1 MIAVPP
7 EVFLYEMEELAMKFV
22 KKLLAVVLAGT
33 MVLTLLTSCG
43 TSKTKIEDYITSM
56 PSVALESMLVNG
68 PDSHVTLKPVKNDDA
83 ALLAS
88 KVKDWLAASANAD
101 KTAQDYMIDLMDD
114 DDAYNSFRETFADDG
129 KAEYVGISFI
139 KLPSETFDLQ
149 NAWIAYKLMS
159 KERVM
164 IISTWD
170 AADGSEG
177 TVSVTTEKIGNNT
190 YAFAVIRTP
199 GHDSGTDGDGG
210 TIIM

>member
-1 MIAVPP
+1 MIATPP

-43 TSKTKIEDYITSM
+43 TSKTKIEDYIESM
-56 PSVALESMLVNG
+56 PSVTLESMLVNG
-68 PDSHVTLKPVKNDDA
+68 PDSHVTLKPVKNNDA

-88 KVKDWLAASANAD
+88 KVKDWLAVSANAD

-114 DDAYNSFRETFADDG
+114 DDAYESFRKTFADDN

-149 NAWIAYKLMS
+149 NAWFAYNLMS

-199 GHDSGTDGDGG
+199 GCDSDTGEGG
-210 TIIM
+210 GIHF

>member
-1 MIAVPP
+1 MITVPP
-7 EVFLYEMEELAMKFV
+7 EAFLYEMEELAMKFV

-43 TSKTKIEDYITSM
+43 TSKTKIEDYIKSM
-56 PSVALESMLVNG
+56 PSVTLESMLVNG
-68 PDSHVTLKPVKNDDA
+68 SDSHVTLKPVKNNDA

-88 KVKDWLAASANAD
+88 KVKDWLAESANAD

-114 DDAYNSFRETFADDG
+114 DDAYNSFRETFTDDG

-139 KLPSETFDLQ
+139 KIPSEKFDLQ
-149 NAWIAYKLMS
+149 NAWIAYNLMS

-177 TVSVTTEKIGNNT
+177 TVSVTTEKIGDNT

-199 GHDSGTDGDGG
+199 GCDSSTGGEGG

>member
-1 MIAVPP
+1 MITALP

-56 PSVALESMLVNG
+56 PSVALESMLTSG
-68 PDSHVTLKPVKNDDA
+68 SDSHVTLKPTKNNDA
-83 ALLAS
+83 VLLAS
-88 KVKDWLAASANAD
+88 KVKDWLAEPANAD
-101 KTAQDYMIDLMDD
+101 KTAQDYMIELDY
-114 DDAYNSFRETFADDG
+114 DAYDSFRETFADDD

-149 NAWIAYKLMS
+149 NAWIAYNLMS

-164 IISTWD
+164 IISVWD

-177 TVSVTTEKIGNNT
+177 TVSVTTEKIGDNT

-199 GHDSGTDGDGG
+199 GCDSSTGGDGG
-210 TIIM
+210 NIHL

>member
-43 TSKTKIEDYITSM
+43 TSKTEIEDYIKSM
-56 PSVALESMLVNG
+56 PSVTLGSMLTSG
-68 PDSHVTLKPVKNDDA
+68 SDSHVTLKPVKNNDA

-88 KVKDWLAASANAD
+88 KVKDWLAEPANTD
-101 KTAQDYMIDLMDD
+101 KTAQDYMMDLPYDEDD
-114 DDAYNSFRETFADDG
+114 SFRETFANNS

-139 KLPSETFDLQ
+139 KLPSEKFDLQ
-149 NAWIAYKLMS
+149 NAWIAYNLMS

-170 AADGSEG
+170 ATDGSEG
-177 TVSVTTEKIGNNT
+177 TVSVTTEKIGDNT

-199 GHDSGTDGDGG
+199 GHDSGTGGDGG
-210 TIIM
+210 DIHL

>member
-1 MIAVPP
+1 MIATPP

-43 TSKTKIEDYITSM
+43 TSKTKIEDYIESM
-56 PSVALESMLVNG
+56 PSVTLESMLVNG
-68 PDSHVTLKPVKNDDA
+68 PDSHVTLKPVKNNDA

-88 KVKDWLAASANAD
+88 KVKDWLAVSENAD

-114 DDAYNSFRETFADDG
+114 DAAYDSFKETFADDN

-149 NAWIAYKLMS
+149 NAWFAYNLVS

-199 GHDSGTDGDGG
+199 GRDSGTSGGGD
-210 TIIM
+210 IHL

>member
-1 MIAVPP
+1 MITAPP
-7 EVFLYEMEELAMKFV
+7 EVFLCEMEELAMKFV

-43 TSKTKIEDYITSM
+43 TSKTKIEDYIESM
-56 PSVALESMLVNG
+56 PSVTLESMVEDG
-68 PDSHVTLKPVKNDDA
+68 TDSHVTLKPVKNNDA

-88 KVKDWLAASANAD
+88 KVKDWLAASENAD
-101 KTAQDYMIDLMDD
+101 KTARDYMIYLD
-114 DDAYNSFRETFADDG
+114 DDAYDSFKETFVADDN

-149 NAWIAYKLMS
+149 NAWFAYNLMS

-199 GHDSGTDGDGG
+199 GRDSSTSGGGDVHL
-210 TIIM
+210 

>member
-1 MIAVPP
+1 
-7 EVFLYEMEELAMKFV
+7 MKFV

-43 TSKTKIEDYITSM
+43 TSKTKIEDYIESM
-56 PSVALESMLVNG
+56 PSVALESMLTSG
-68 PDSHVTLKPVKNDDA
+68 SDSHVTLKSVKNNDA

-88 KVKDWLAASANAD
+88 KVKDWLAVSANAD
-101 KTAQDYMIDLMDD
+101 KTAQDYMIDLLG
-114 DDAYNSFRETFADDG
+114 DDAAYESFRETFADDD

-149 NAWIAYKLMS
+149 NAWFAYNLMS

-199 GHDSGTDGDGG
+199 GCDSSTGG
-210 TIIM
+210 EGGNIHL

>member
-1 MIAVPP
+1 MIATPP

-43 TSKTKIEDYITSM
+43 TSKTKIEDYIESM
-56 PSVALESMLVNG
+56 PSVTLESMLVNG
-68 PDSHVTLKPVKNDDA
+68 PDSHVTLKPVKNNDA

-88 KVKDWLAASANAD
+88 KVKDWLAVSENAD
-101 KTAQDYMIDLMDD
+101 KTAQDYMIDLD
-114 DDAYNSFRETFADDG
+114 DDAYDSFRETFADDN

-149 NAWIAYKLMS
+149 NAWFAYNLMS

-199 GHDSGTDGDGG
+199 GRDSGTSGGGD
-210 TIIM
+210 IHL

>member
-43 TSKTKIEDYITSM
+43 ISKTKIEDYIKSM
-56 PSVALESMLVNG
+56 PSVALESMLTSG
-68 PDSHVTLKPVKNDDA
+68 SDSHVTLKPVENNDA

-88 KVKDWLAASANAD
+88 KAKDWLAASENAD
-101 KTAQDYMIDLMDD
+101 KTAKEYMDELDY
-114 DDAYNSFRETFADDG
+114 DAYDSFREPFVDDD

-139 KLPSETFDLQ
+139 KLPSEKFDSQ
-149 NAWIAYKLMS
+149 NAWIAYNLMS

-164 IISTWD
+164 IISNWD
-170 AADGSEG
+170 AVDGSEG
-177 TVSVTTEKIGNNT
+177 TVSVTTEKIGDNT

-199 GHDSGTDGDGG
+199 GHDSSTGGEGG

>member
-1 MIAVPP
+1 MIAAPP
-7 EVFLYEMEELAMKFV
+7 EVFPYEMEELAMKFV

-43 TSKTKIEDYITSM
+43 TSKTKIEEYIKSM
-56 PSVALESMLVNG
+56 PSVTLESMLVNG
-68 PDSHVTLKPVKNDDA
+68 PDSHVTLKPVKNNDA
-83 ALLAS
+83 ALFAS

-114 DDAYNSFRETFADDG
+114 SDAYDSFRETFADDA

-139 KLPSETFDLQ
+139 KLPSEKFDSQ
-149 NAWIAYKLMS
+149 NAWIAYNLMS

-177 TVSVTTEKIGNNT
+177 TVSVTTEKIGDNT

-199 GHDSGTDGDGG
+199 GYDSSTGGGGG

>member
-43 TSKTKIEDYITSM
+43 ISKTKIEDYIKSM
-56 PSVALESMLVNG
+56 PSVTLESMLVSG
-68 PDSHVTLKPVKNDDA
+68 SDSHVTLKPVKNNDA

-88 KVKDWLAASANAD
+88 KAKDWLAASENAD
-101 KTAQDYMIDLMDD
+101 KTAKEYMDELDY
-114 DDAYNSFRETFADDG
+114 DAYDSFREPFVDDD

-139 KLPSETFDLQ
+139 KLPSEKFDSQ
-149 NAWIAYKLMS
+149 NAWIAYNLMS

-164 IISTWD
+164 IISNWD
-170 AADGSEG
+170 AVDGSEG
-177 TVSVTTEKIGNNT
+177 TVSVTTEKIGDNT

-199 GHDSGTDGDGG
+199 GRDPDAGEDGG
-210 TIIM
+210 SIHL

>member
-43 TSKTKIEDYITSM
+43 TSKTKIEDYIKSM
-56 PSVALESMLVNG
+56 PSVTLESMLVNG
-68 PDSHVTLKPVKNDDA
+68 PDSHVTLKPVKNNDA

-88 KVKDWLAASANAD
+88 KAKDWLAASENAD
-101 KTAQDYMIDLMDD
+101 KTAKEYMDELDY
-114 DDAYNSFRETFADDG
+114 DAYVSFREPFVDDD

-139 KLPSETFDLQ
+139 KLPSEKFDSQ
-149 NAWIAYKLMS
+149 NAWIAYNLMS

-177 TVSVTTEKIGNNT
+177 TVSVTTEKIGDNT

-199 GHDSGTDGDGG
+199 GYDSSTGGGGG

>member
-7 EVFLYEMEELAMKFV
+7 KVFLYEMEELAMKFV

-43 TSKTKIEDYITSM
+43 ISKTKIEDYIKSM
-56 PSVALESMLVNG
+56 PSVTLESMLVSG
-68 PDSHVTLKPVKNDDA
+68 SDSHVTLKPVENNDA

-88 KVKDWLAASANAD
+88 KAKDWLAASENAD
-101 KTAQDYMIDLMDD
+101 KTAKEYMDELDY
-114 DDAYNSFRETFADDG
+114 DAYVSFREPFVDDY

-139 KLPSETFDLQ
+139 KLPSEKFDSQ
-149 NAWIAYKLMS
+149 NAWIAYNLMS

-164 IISTWD
+164 IISNWD
-170 AADGSEG
+170 AVDGSEG
-177 TVSVTTEKIGNNT
+177 TVSVTTEKIGDNT

-199 GHDSGTDGDGG
+199 GHDSSTGGEGG

>member
-22 KKLLAVVLAGT
+22 KKLLTVVLAGT

-43 TSKTKIEDYITSM
+43 TSKTKIEDYIESM
-56 PSVALESMLVNG
+56 PSVTLESMLVNG
-68 PDSHVTLKPVKNDDA
+68 SDSHVTLKPVKNNDA

-101 KTAQDYMIDLMDD
+101 KTAQDYMMDLPYDEDD
-114 DDAYNSFRETFADDG
+114 SFRETFANNS

-139 KLPSETFDLQ
+139 KLPSEKFDLQ
-149 NAWIAYKLMS
+149 NAWIAYNLMS

-170 AADGSEG
+170 ATDGSEG
-177 TVSVTTEKIGNNT
+177 TVSVTTEKIGDNT

-199 GHDSGTDGDGG
+199 GHDSGTGGDGG
-210 TIIM
+210 DIHL

>member
-43 TSKTKIEDYITSM
+43 TSKTEIEDYIKSM
-56 PSVALESMLVNG
+56 PSVTLGSMLTSG
-68 PDSHVTLKPVKNDDA
+68 SDSHVTLKPVKNNDA

-88 KVKDWLAASANAD
+88 KVKDWLAEPANAD
-101 KTAQDYMIDLMDD
+101 KTAQDYMMDLPYDEDD
-114 DDAYNSFRETFADDG
+114 SFRETFANNS

-149 NAWIAYKLMS
+149 NAWIAYNLMS

-170 AADGSEG
+170 ATDGSEG
-177 TVSVTTEKIGNNT
+177 TVSVTTEKIGDNT

-199 GHDSGTDGDGG
+199 GHDSGTGGDGG
-210 TIIM
+210 DIHL

>member
-43 TSKTKIEDYITSM
+43 ISKTKIEDYIKSM
-56 PSVALESMLVNG
+56 PSVALESMLTSG
-68 PDSHVTLKPVKNDDA
+68 SDSHVTLKPVENNDA

-88 KVKDWLAASANAD
+88 KAKDWLAASENAD
-101 KTAQDYMIDLMDD
+101 KTAREYMIELDY
-114 DDAYNSFRETFADDG
+114 DAYDSFREPFVDDD

-139 KLPSETFDLQ
+139 KLPSEKFDSQ
-149 NAWIAYKLMS
+149 NAWIAYNLMS

-164 IISTWD
+164 IISNWD
-170 AADGSEG
+170 AVDGSEG
-177 TVSVTTEKIGNNT
+177 TVSVTTEKIGDNT

-199 GHDSGTDGDGG
+199 GHDSSTGGEGG

>member
-1 MIAVPP
+1 MITALP

-43 TSKTKIEDYITSM
+43 TSKTEIEDYIKSM
-56 PSVALESMLVNG
+56 PSVTLESMLTG
-68 PDSHVTLKPVKNDDA
+68 GSDSHVTLKPVKNNDA

-88 KVKDWLAASANAD
+88 KVKDWLAEPANAD
-101 KTAQDYMIDLMDD
+101 KTAQDYMIDLPYDED
-114 DDAYNSFRETFADDG
+114 GSFRETFTNNF

-139 KLPSETFDLQ
+139 KIPSEKFDLQ
-149 NAWIAYKLMS
+149 NAWIAYNLMS
-159 KERVM
+159 KERIM

-170 AADGSEG
+170 ATDGSEG
-177 TVSVTTEKIGNNT
+177 TVSVTTEKIGDNT

-199 GHDSGTDGDGG
+199 GHGSGTGGEGGD
-210 TIIM
+210 IHL

>member
-1 MIAVPP
+1 
-7 EVFLYEMEELAMKFV
+7 MKFV

-43 TSKTKIEDYITSM
+43 TSKTKIEDYIKSM
-56 PSVALESMLVNG
+56 PSVTLESMLVNG
-68 PDSHVTLKPVKNDDA
+68 SDSHVTLKPTKNNDA

-88 KVKDWLAASANAD
+88 KVKDWLAEPANAD

-114 DDAYNSFRETFADDG
+114 DDAYNSFRETFADDN

-139 KLPSETFDLQ
+139 KIPTEKFDLQ
-149 NAWIAYKLMS
+149 NAWIAYNLMS

-177 TVSVTTEKIGNNT
+177 TVSVTTEKIGDNT

-199 GHDSGTDGDGG
+199 GCDSSTGGEGG

>member
-1 MIAVPP
+1 MIATPP

-43 TSKTKIEDYITSM
+43 TSKTKIEDYIESM
-56 PSVALESMLVNG
+56 PSVTLESMLVNG
-68 PDSHVTLKPVKNDDA
+68 PDSHVTLKPVKNNDA

-88 KVKDWLAASANAD
+88 KVKDWLAVSENAD
-101 KTAQDYMIDLMDD
+101 KTAQDYMIDLD
-114 DDAYNSFRETFADDG
+114 DDAYDSFKETFVDDD

-149 NAWIAYKLMS
+149 NAWFAYNLVS

-199 GHDSGTDGDGG
+199 GRDSGTSGGGD
-210 TIIM
+210 IHL

>member
-1 MIAVPP
+1 MIAALP

-43 TSKTKIEDYITSM
+43 TSKTKIEDYIKSM
-56 PSVALESMLVNG
+56 PSVTLESASVKG
-68 PDSHVTLKPVKNDDA
+68 PDSHVTLKPVKNNDA

-88 KVKDWLAASANAD
+88 KVKDWLAASENAD

-114 DDAYNSFRETFADDG
+114 DAAYESFRKTFADDN

-139 KLPSETFDLQ
+139 KLPSEKFDSQ
-149 NAWIAYKLMS
+149 NAWIAYNLMS

-199 GHDSGTDGDGG
+199 GCDSDTGEGG
-210 TIIM
+210 GIHF

>member
-1 MIAVPP
+1 MIATPP

-43 TSKTKIEDYITSM
+43 TSKTKIEDYIESM
-56 PSVALESMLVNG
+56 PSVTLESMLVNG
-68 PDSHVTLKPVKNDDA
+68 PDSHVTLKPVKNNDA

-88 KVKDWLAASANAD
+88 KVKDWLAVSENAD

-114 DDAYNSFRETFADDG
+114 DDAYESFRKAFADDN

-149 NAWIAYKLMS
+149 NAWFAYNLVS

-199 GHDSGTDGDGG
+199 GRDSGTSGDGD
-210 TIIM
+210 IHL

>member
-1 MIAVPP
+1 MIAAPP

-22 KKLLAVVLAGT
+22 KKLLAVVLAGI

-43 TSKTKIEDYITSM
+43 TSKTKIEDYIKSM
-56 PSVALESMLVNG
+56 PSVTLESMLVNG
-68 PDSHVTLKPVKNDDA
+68 PDSHVTLKPVENNDA

-88 KVKDWLAASANAD
+88 KVKDWLAASENAD
-101 KTAQDYMIDLMDD
+101 KTAREYMIELDY
-114 DDAYNSFRETFADDG
+114 DAYVSFKEPFVDDY
-129 KAEYVGISFI
+129 KPEYVGISFI
-139 KLPSETFDLQ
+139 KLPSEKFDSQ
-149 NAWIAYKLMS
+149 NAWIAYNLMS

-177 TVSVTTEKIGNNT
+177 TVSVTTEKIGDNT

-199 GHDSGTDGDGG
+199 GHDPDAGEDGG
-210 TIIM
+210 SIHL

>member
-1 MIAVPP
+1 MIAALP
-7 EVFLYEMEELAMKFV
+7 EAFLYEMEELAMKFV

-43 TSKTKIEDYITSM
+43 TSKTKIEDYIKSM
-56 PSVALESMLVNG
+56 PSVTLESASVKG
-68 PDSHVTLKPVKNDDA
+68 PDSHVTLKPVKNNEA

-88 KVKDWLAASANAD
+88 KVKDWLAVSANAD
-101 KTAQDYMIDLMDD
+101 KTAREYMIDLDY
-114 DDAYNSFRETFADDG
+114 DAYDSFRETFADDY

-139 KLPSETFDLQ
+139 KLPSEKFDSQ
-149 NAWIAYKLMS
+149 NAWIAYNLMS

-164 IISTWD
+164 IISTYD
-170 AADGSEG
+170 AVDGSEG

-199 GHDSGTDGDGG
+199 GYESGTGGDGG

>member
-1 MIAVPP
+1 MIAAPP
-7 EVFLYEMEELAMKFV
+7 EAFLYEMEELAMKFV

-43 TSKTKIEDYITSM
+43 TSKTKIEDYIKSM
-56 PSVALESMLVNG
+56 PSVTLESMLVHG
-68 PDSHVTLKPVKNDDA
+68 HDSRVTLKPVKNNDA

-88 KVKDWLAASANAD
+88 KVKDWLAVSANAD

-114 DDAYNSFRETFADDG
+114 DDAYNSFRETFADDY

-139 KLPSETFDLQ
+139 KLPSEKFDLQ
-149 NAWIAYKLMS
+149 NAWIAYNLMS

-164 IISTWD
+164 IISTYD
-170 AADGSEG
+170 AVDGSEG

-199 GHDSGTDGDGG
+199 GYDSGTGGDGG

>member
-43 TSKTKIEDYITSM
+43 TSKTKIEDYIKSM
-56 PSVALESMLVNG
+56 PSVTLESILTIG
-68 PDSHVTLKPVKNDDA
+68 SDSHVTLKPVKNNDA

-88 KVKDWLAASANAD
+88 KAKEWLAASENAD
-101 KTAQDYMIDLMDD
+101 KTAKEYMDELDY
-114 DDAYNSFRETFADDG
+114 DAYVSFREPFVDDY
-129 KAEYVGISFI
+129 KAECVGISFI
-139 KLPSETFDLQ
+139 KLPSEKFDSQ
-149 NAWIAYKLMS
+149 NAWIAYNLMS

-164 IISTWD
+164 IISNWD
-170 AADGSEG
+170 ATDGSEG
-177 TVSVTTEKIGNNT
+177 TVSVTTEKIGDKT
-190 YAFAVIRTP
+190 YVFAVIRTP
-199 GHDSGTDGDGG
+199 GHDSGTGGDGG

>member
-43 TSKTKIEDYITSM
+43 TSKTKIEDYIKSM
-56 PSVALESMLVNG
+56 PSVTLESMLVSG
-68 PDSHVTLKPVKNDDA
+68 SDSHVTLKPVKNNDA

-88 KVKDWLAASANAD
+88 KAKDWLAASENAD
-101 KTAQDYMIDLMDD
+101 KTAKEYMDELDY
-114 DDAYNSFRETFADDG
+114 DAYDSFREPFVDDD

-139 KLPSETFDLQ
+139 KLPSEKFDSQ
-149 NAWIAYKLMS
+149 NAWIAYNLMS

-164 IISTWD
+164 IISNWD
-170 AADGSEG
+170 AVDGSEG
-177 TVSVTTEKIGNNT
+177 TVSVTTEKIGDNT

-199 GHDSGTDGDGG
+199 GRDPDAGEDGG
-210 TIIM
+210 SIHL

>member
-7 EVFLYEMEELAMKFV
+7 KVFLYEMEELAMKFV

-43 TSKTKIEDYITSM
+43 ISKTKIEDYIKSM
-56 PSVALESMLVNG
+56 PSVTLESMLVSG
-68 PDSHVTLKPVKNDDA
+68 SDSHVTLKPVENNDA

-88 KVKDWLAASANAD
+88 KAKDWLAASENAD
-101 KTAQDYMIDLMDD
+101 KTAKEYMDELDY
-114 DDAYNSFRETFADDG
+114 DAYVSFREPFVDDD

-139 KLPSETFDLQ
+139 KLPSEKFDSQ
-149 NAWIAYKLMS
+149 NAWIAYNLMS

-164 IISTWD
+164 IISNWD
-170 AADGSEG
+170 AVDGSEG
-177 TVSVTTEKIGNNT
+177 TVSATTEKIGDNT

-199 GHDSGTDGDGG
+199 GRDPDAGEDGG
-210 TIIM
+210 SIHL

>member
-43 TSKTKIEDYITSM
+43 TSKTEIEDYIKSM
-56 PSVALESMLVNG
+56 PSVTLGSMLTSG
-68 PDSHVTLKPVKNDDA
+68 SDSHVTLKPVKNNDA

-88 KVKDWLAASANAD
+88 KVKDWLAEPANAD
-101 KTAQDYMIDLMDD
+101 KTAQDYMMDLPYDEDD
-114 DDAYNSFRETFADDG
+114 SFRETFADDS

-139 KLPSETFDLQ
+139 KLPSEKFDLQ
-149 NAWIAYKLMS
+149 NAWIAYNLMS

-164 IISTWD
+164 IISVWD
-170 AADGSEG
+170 AVDGSEG
-177 TVSVTTEKIGNNT
+177 TVSVTTEKIGDNT

-199 GHDSGTDGDGG
+199 GHDSGTGGDGG
-210 TIIM
+210 DIHL

>member
-1 MIAVPP
+1 MITVPP
-7 EVFLYEMEELAMKFV
+7 EAFLYEMEELAMKFV

-43 TSKTKIEDYITSM
+43 TSKTEIEDYIKSM
-56 PSVALESMLVNG
+56 PSVTLESMLVNG
-68 PDSHVTLKPVKNDDA
+68 SDSHVTLKPTKNNDA

-88 KVKDWLAASANAD
+88 KVKDWLAEPANAD

-114 DDAYNSFRETFADDG
+114 DDAYNSFRETFADDN

-139 KLPSETFDLQ
+139 KIPTEKFDLQ
-149 NAWIAYKLMS
+149 NAWIAYNLMS

-177 TVSVTTEKIGNNT
+177 TVSVTTEKIGDNT

-199 GHDSGTDGDGG
+199 GCDSSTGGEGG

>member
-7 EVFLYEMEELAMKFV
+7 EAFLYEMEELAMKFV

-43 TSKTKIEDYITSM
+43 TSKTKIEDYIKSM
-56 PSVALESMLVNG
+56 PSVTLESILTIG
-68 PDSHVTLKPVKNDDA
+68 SDSHVTLKPVKNNDA

-88 KVKDWLAASANAD
+88 KAKEWLAASENAD
-101 KTAQDYMIDLMDD
+101 KTAKEYMDELDY
-114 DDAYNSFRETFADDG
+114 DAYDSFREPFVDDD

-139 KLPSETFDLQ
+139 KLPSEKFDSQ
-149 NAWIAYKLMS
+149 NAWIAYNLMS

-164 IISTWD
+164 IISNWD
-170 AADGSEG
+170 AVDGSEG
-177 TVSVTTEKIGNNT
+177 TVSVTTEKIGDNT

-199 GHDSGTDGDGG
+199 GRDPDAGEDGG
-210 TIIM
+210 SIHL

>member
-43 TSKTKIEDYITSM
+43 ISKTKIEDYIKSM
-56 PSVALESMLVNG
+56 PSVALESMLTSG
-68 PDSHVTLKPVKNDDA
+68 SDSHVTLKPVENNDA

-88 KVKDWLAASANAD
+88 KAKEWLAASENAD
-101 KTAQDYMIDLMDD
+101 KTAKEYMDELDY
-114 DDAYNSFRETFADDG
+114 DAYVSFREPFVDDD
-129 KAEYVGISFI
+129 KPEYVGISFI
-139 KLPSETFDLQ
+139 KLPSEKFDSQ
-149 NAWIAYKLMS
+149 NAWIAYNLMS

-164 IISTWD
+164 NISAWD
-170 AADGSEG
+170 ADDGSEG
-177 TVSVTTEKIGNNT
+177 TVSVTTEKIGDNT

-199 GHDSGTDGDGG
+199 GRDPDAGEDGG
-210 TIIM
+210 SIHL

>member
-43 TSKTKIEDYITSM
+43 ISKTKIEDYIKSM
-56 PSVALESMLVNG
+56 PSVALESMLTSG
-68 PDSHVTLKPVKNDDA
+68 SDSHVTLKPVENNDA

-88 KVKDWLAASANAD
+88 KAKEWLAESANAD
-101 KTAQDYMIDLMDD
+101 KTAKEYMDELDY
-114 DDAYNSFRETFADDG
+114 DAYVSFREPFVDDD

-139 KLPSETFDLQ
+139 KLPSEKFDSQ
-149 NAWIAYKLMS
+149 NAWIAYNLMS

-164 IISTWD
+164 IISNWD
-170 AADGSEG
+170 AVDGSEG
-177 TVSVTTEKIGNNT
+177 TVSVTTEKIGDNT

-199 GHDSGTDGDGG
+199 GRDPDAGEDGG
-210 TIIM
+210 SIHL